1 MNKFTILLLTITI
14 YAVSAEPLRNRQQQ
28 FRQFSRQEATTTEQE
43 ETTDDVQST
52 PSNGPYAPSG
62 WKPSGQLLVL
72 PSRQQQQQQQYI
84 PPQQYGPP
92 TTEYGAPDNDADV
105 SSTAEASD
113 ASDSNETTDE
123 PDSESVEDG
132 PQEQAN
138 FNQQPQQQTGY
149 FVQLADGSIQQV
161 LYVAPATVGAKLQV
175 QPAVQAQPLFVQPYY
190 APQAVSFTSQYQ
202 SW

>member
-14 YAVSAEPLRNRQQQ
+14 YAVCAEPLRNRQQQ
-28 FRQFSRQEATTTEQE
+28 LRQFARQEATTEQE
-43 ETTDDVQST
+43 EITENAQS
-52 PSNGPYAPSG
+52 SSDGPYAPSG

-72 PSRQQQQQQQYI
+72 PSRQQQQEYG

-92 TTEYGAPDNDADV
+92 TTEYGTPDDIDI

-132 PQEQAN
+132 PSQTQAN
-138 FNQQPQQQTGY
+138 FNQQQQQPGY
-149 FVQLADGSIQQV
+149 FVQLADGSLQQV

-175 QPAVQAQPLFVQPYY
+175 QPTVRAQPLFIQPYY
-190 APQAVSFTSQYQ
+190 VPQAVSFSSQYQ
-202 SW
+202 NW